1 MSEEKRIVKSYEE
14 EMQSLN
20 DDLVKMGSLT
30 ESQLS
35 DTIQAIVKIDK
46 EAAENII
53 KNDVAILDDGFQQ
66 LGINNHLSWVLVSCM
81 SSILRTELAASVAV
95 INNCLF
101 IKADSI
107 IRGFFLLDNFLFE

>member
-46 EAAENII
+46 EAAENIV
-53 KNDVAILDDGFQQ
+53 KNDAKVE
-66 LGINNHLSWVLVSCM
+66 INK
-81 SSILRTELAASVAV
+81 A
-95 INNCLF
+95 F
-101 IKADSI
+101 IIFS
-107 IRGFFLLDNFLFE
+107 GLTL

>member
-35 DTIQAIVKIDK
+35 DTILSFVKIDK
-46 EAAENII
+46 EAA
-53 KNDVAILDDGFQQ
+53 
-66 LGINNHLSWVLVSCM
+66 
-81 SSILRTELAASVAV
+81 
-95 INNCLF
+95 
-101 IKADSI
+101 
-107 IRGFFLLDNFLFE
+107 

>member
-46 EAAENII
+46 EAAENIV
-53 KNDVAILDDGFQQ
+53 KNDAQI
-66 LGINNHLSWVLVSCM
+66 
-81 SSILRTELAASVAV
+81 
-95 INNCLF
+95 
-101 IKADSI
+101 
-107 IRGFFLLDNFLFE
+107 FLIF